1 MQLTHTK
8 TPVRVGAPQRRAAT
22 IAAPRTVARS
32 TESHSNAAPLT
43 LAAIVVLAELLA
55 VTMAIVTAVGA

>member
-8 TPVRVGAPQRRAAT
+8 TPVGVGAPRPRAAT

-32 TESHSNAAPLT
+32 TESPSYAAPLT
-43 LAAIVVLAELLA
+43 LAAIVILAELLA